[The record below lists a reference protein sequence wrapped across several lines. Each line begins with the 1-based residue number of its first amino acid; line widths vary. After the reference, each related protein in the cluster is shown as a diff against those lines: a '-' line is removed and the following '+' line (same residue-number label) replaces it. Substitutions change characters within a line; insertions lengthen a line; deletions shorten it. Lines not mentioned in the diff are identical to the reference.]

1 MNCGEMLFKSF
12 KKEIMAVQEK
22 CFIDLTSREHVQIG
36 SMQFLKLCSNLCL
49 LRILKPN
56 LNVSNFR
63 PKR

>member
-12 KKEIMAVQEK
+12 KKEIMTVQEK
-22 CFIDLTSREHVQIG
+22 YFIDSASREHVQIG
-36 SMQFLKLCSNLCL
+36 SMQFLKLSSNLCL